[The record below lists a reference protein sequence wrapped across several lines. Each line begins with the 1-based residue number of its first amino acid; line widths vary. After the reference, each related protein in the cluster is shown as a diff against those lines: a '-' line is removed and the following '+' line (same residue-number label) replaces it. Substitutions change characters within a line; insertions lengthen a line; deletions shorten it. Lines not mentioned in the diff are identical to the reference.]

1 MNPILTNPSENGDL
15 YKFTL
20 SGINVSLANALRRTV
35 LTDIPVNGIL
45 TETIIDNQCT
55 VEINTSRL
63 HNEILKQRLSCI
75 PIHIKELDI
84 LPGKYVLEV
93 DVKNDSEN
101 ILFVTT
107 ADFRIKN
114 KENGHYL
121 TKEETRKIFP
131 PCVATNSYIDFAR
144 LRAKISDTIPGEH
157 IKLTAEFSVVTAKQN
172 SMYNVV
178 SKCSYGNTL
187 DQDKIMMDWEKIEKK
202 LLSEEMTSE
211 EIDIQKKNYYI
222 LDSQRVFVEDSFD
235 FVIET
240 IGIYENR
247 EILKNASK
255 IVFEKLVGNEKTGAV
270 GIVQLVD
277 SELMDIHLGET
288 TMENCYDIIL
298 ENEDYTL
305 GKVIEYV
312 MYETYFKKEG
322 LLSYCGFK
330 KFHPH
335 NANSTLR
342 LAYKDATSKNT
353 VRTHLRHVCIL
364 ASEVFQKMYGLF

>member
-1 MNPILTNPSENGDL
+1 MNPILTNPSESGDV

-20 SGINVSLANALRRTV
+20 SGINVSLANALRRTI
-35 LTDIPVNGIL
+35 LTDIPVNGIV
-45 TETIIDNQCT
+45 TDNIADNQCN

-75 PIHIKELDI
+75 PIHMKDLDI
-84 LPGKYVLEV
+84 LPGKYTLEL
-93 DVKNDSEN
+93 DVKNDTEN
-101 ILFVTT
+101 ILFITT

-114 KENGHYL
+114 KENGKYL
-121 TKEETRKIFP
+121 TKEEMHKIFP
-131 PCVATNSYIDFAR
+131 PCVTTNSYIDFAR
-144 LRAKISDTIPGEH
+144 LRAKISDTIPGEQ

-187 DQDKIMMDWEKIEKK
+187 DLDQITMDWEKIEKK
-202 LLSEEMTSE
+202 LASEEMTTE

-222 LDSQRVFVEDSFD
+222 LDSQRVFLEDSFD

-240 IGIYENR
+240 IGIYDNR

-255 IVFEKLVGNEKTGAV
+255 IVFEKLVGNEKTGTI
-270 GIVQLVD
+270 GIVQMID
-277 SELMDIHLGET
+277 SELMDIHLSET
-288 TMENCYDIIL
+288 TMENCFDIIL

-312 MYETYFKKEG
+312 MYETYFKKEAV
-322 LLSYCGFK
+322 LSYCGFK

-342 LAYKDATSKNT
+342 IAYKEVTSKNT
-353 VRTHLRHVCIL
+353 VRSHLRHVCIL